1 MQRISGLPTLAACI
15 VALAAFAASAARA
28 EQPVALVE
36 DVTGPAP
43 GIEPMDY
50 LSSGHIVRLGK
61 DSVLVLGYLKSCL
74 RETITGGE
82 VTVGENQSAVSGGKV
97 VRRKVECDGGRM
109 RLTREQA
116 GASGVVAFRV
126 PGGPLPVPQVTL
138 YGTAPAFDMPAGRLT
153 VERLDA
159 TADAIR
165 LEVTEESLSRGR
177 IYDFAA
183 HHRTLAPGGLYR
195 ASLGDRSVVFRIDP
209 TAKPGRIA
217 LISRMLSL

>member
-1 MQRISGLPTLAACI
+1 MQRNPRLISLAACI
-15 VALAAFAASAARA
+15 LALAAGAAPAAQA
-28 EQPVALVE
+28 DQPVALVE

-50 LSSGHIVRLGK
+50 LSAGHIVRLGPG
-61 DSVLVLGYLKSCL
+61 SVLVLGYFKSCL

-82 VTVGENQSAVSGGKV
+82 VTVGDSQSAVSGGKV
-97 VRRKVECDGGRM
+97 VRSKVECDGGRM

-126 PGGPLPVPQVTL
+126 PTGPLPAPQVTL
-138 YGTAPAFDMPAGRLT
+138 YGTAPAFDMPAGPLV

-159 TADAIR
+159 KADDIR
-165 LEVTEESLSRGR
+165 IDVSEEDLSRGR
-177 IYDFAA
+177 LYDFAA
-183 HHRTLAPGGLYR
+183 HKRNLAAGGLYR
-195 ASLGDRSVVFRIDP
+195 ASRGERSVVFRIDP

-217 LISRMLSL
+217 LISRMLAL